1 MREPNARAEVG
12 MSSTTIRRVTVQNPD
27 GDVHSTTLAEFFEAN
42 EGLSESDEGAIIRN
56 LPLYGKYTGG
66 GGAAPRWSIERTA

>member
-1 MREPNARAEVG
+1 MVN
-12 MSSTTIRRVTVQNPD
+12 STTIRRVTVQNPD
-27 GDVHSTTLAEFFEAN
+27 GDVHPTTLAEFFGAN